1 MVPHSPSLLTYGH
14 PSGSGPCLQAT
25 TTHLTGAMGGINLIK
40 VTQQVSTG
48 AARETW
54 EPTEQDKVGG
64 DMSDQADGGYASPEL
79 LADTEWLAAH
89 LSDENLRIVDT
100 DVSAA
105 YQRGHIHESVLIPD
119 NYEKDPDTHAVH
131 ILPPAKFAEMME
143 SLGIGDDTLVVA
155 YDNSQSLYAGR
166 LWWALRYY
174 GHSGV
179 KVLNGGWRK
188 WVREGRPIS
197 IDRPQ
202 PKAGLKFTPEPDDS
216 LIITTEELKEIYNN
230 PENVVWDVRNRAE
243 FTGAMARRNRR
254 PGHIPG
260 ATHLDW
266 AEMMDP
272 DTYMFKPAEEMR
284 RILKSNGI
292 TPESEVLTH

>member
-1 MVPHSPSLLTYGH
+1 
-14 PSGSGPCLQAT
+14 
-25 TTHLTGAMGGINLIK
+25 
-40 VTQQVSTG
+40 
-48 AARETW
+48 
-54 EPTEQDKVGG
+54 
-64 DMSDQADGGYASPEL
+64 MSDQGSGGYASPEL
-79 LADTEWLAAH
+79 LVDTEWLAAH

-105 YQRGHIHESVLIPD
+105 YQRAHIPGSVLIPD

-131 ILPPAKFAEMME
+131 ILPAAKFSEMME
-143 SLGIGDDTLVVA
+143 SLGIGDNTLVVA

-174 GHSGV
+174 GHGNV

-197 IDRPQ
+197 LDHPQ
-202 PKAGLKFTPEPDDS
+202 PKAGLRFTPKPDSS
-216 LIITTEELKEIYNN
+216 LIVTTEELKEIYNSS
-230 PENVVWDVRNRAE
+230 ENVVWDVRNRAE
-243 FTGAMARRNRR
+243 YTGETPRRNRR

-260 ATHLDW
+260 ATHLEW
-266 AEMMDP
+266 VEMMDP
-272 DTYMFKPAEEMR
+272 KTHMFKPAAEMR
-284 RILKSNGI
+284 RILESKGI